1 MLKRF
6 VSEFM
11 LENDVTTITKKDA
24 MTIGSKSGGEVIQ
37 SKTKNI
43 ASEFRASG
51 LCTSSFPVIQRR
63 LKLFKDSGIALSETN
78 PTWMR
83 CRETV

>member
-1 MLKRF
+1 MRRMVYVNNRF
-6 VSEFM
+6 FFNRTVEP
-11 LENDVTTITKKDA
+11 D
-24 MTIGSKSGGEVIQ
+24 IGSKSGGEVIQ